1 MSRIILASSSPFR
14 RELLSRLH
22 LEFDSS
28 SPDIDESTMESE
40 TASELVRR
48 LAKEK
53 ANAVAEN
60 LVDVIVIGSDQVAA
74 FDNEIIGK
82 PGNLENAIEQ
92 LKMVSGKQ
100 VTFHTGLCVIHSN
113 SALIQTEEVK
123 FVVEFRVLSEDK
135 ILRYLDK
142 EPAFNCAGS
151 FKSEG
156 LGISLLNRMI
166 GDDPTAL
173 IGLPLIRLTQMLEHI
188 GVEVP

>member
-1 MSRIILASSSPFR
+1 MSRIVLASSSPFR

-22 LEFDSS
+22 LDFDIS
-28 SPDIDESTMESE
+28 SPDIDESRLEGE
-40 TASELVRR
+40 TPSELVLR

-53 ANAVAEN
+53 ANAVAEKI
-60 LVDVIVIGSDQVAA
+60 VDVIVIGSDQVAA
-74 FDNEIIGK
+74 IDNEILGK
-82 PGNLENAIEQ
+82 PGNLESAVEQ
-92 LKMVSGKQ
+92 LKKISAKR
-100 VTFHTGLCVIHSN
+100 VTFHTGLCVIHTN
-113 SALIQTEEVK
+113 SALIQTEEIK
-123 FVVEFRVLSEDK
+123 FFVEFKALSEEK
-135 ILRYLDK
+135 IRRYLHK

-156 LGISLLNRMI
+156 LGISLTNRMN